1 MDMREVKG
9 EAIWE
14 PAVLSRMALDERR
27 FMYGVRA
34 PFDMPADI
42 PNLIDTVIVLDGAPF
57 VIRGITASLPAKPI
71 VKDEFIVLLVRAL

>member
-1 MDMREVKG
+1 MDMREVKDVV
-9 EAIWE
+9 IWE

-42 PNLIDTVIVLDGAPF
+42 PNLIDTMIVLDGAPF
-57 VIRGITASLPAKPI
+57 VIRGIAASLPAKPI
-71 VKDEFIVLLVRAL
+71 VKDEFIALLVRAL